1 MRVVVLALAAATLGV
16 EAWTVMTSAIDRP
29 LTTPS
34 PRRKRHR
41 AAKALPIELES
52 HRAAKAWAAKALP
65 IELEAP
71 IEEAAVGEE
80 ASKARRPPAKA
91 LRSRRRRQR
100 AAPAPP
106 STVQNVTE
114 DWLGQA
120 AQRARNHRPQRAPS
134 ARRPFVFYQLRNS
147 GGGELRD
154 ALAHYAANRSAPS
167 FIACHGEGQGLG

>member
-1 MRVVVLALAAATLGV
+1 MRGVVLALAAATLGV

-29 LTTPS
+29 LTTAS

-52 HRAAKAWAAKALP
+52 RWAAKALP
-65 IELEAP
+65 IELESP

-106 STVQNVTE
+106 STVQNVTDE
-114 DWLGQA
+114 WLGQA
-120 AQRARNHRPQRAPS
+120 GTKLTRTPRGLRRVRMGYVHQPPALGTYRTHRA
-134 ARRPFVFYQLRNS
+134 
-147 GGGELRD
+147 
-154 ALAHYAANRSAPS
+154 
-167 FIACHGEGQGLG
+167 ACPQGLTCCTG

>member
-80 ASKARRPPAKA
+80 EARRPPAKA

-106 STVQNVTE
+106 STVQNVTD

-154 ALAHYAANRSAPS
+154 ALAHYTANRSAPS
-167 FIACHGEGQGLG
+167 FIACHGEGQCLG